1 MRAARMEVGEQPGE
15 GGGVTLPRDEVVA
28 GFTDELA
35 RFEALVRSLD
45 AGAWE
50 RPSRCEGWRVA
61 DVAAH
66 VTGQLADINAGHFEG
81 LGTPEVTGREVD
93 ERRGRSPRELADE
106 LHEVVATGQA
116 TLAALDDEAWK
127 SPAPAGI
134 LPTLGDGVEALWYD
148 AWLHADDIRAAAGL
162 PPERTAGLRASVIH
176 VAALLEAT
184 GWGPATLALDGLEAV
199 PVGDGSGRRVE
210 GDPHQFVLVATG
222 RADPAT
228 LGLDETANVYR

>member
-1 MRAARMEVGEQPGE
+1 VRPARKWDRKRK

-28 GFTDELA
+28 GYTDELE

-45 AGAWE
+45 DEAWE

-66 VTGQLADINAGHFEG
+66 ATGLLADVVAGRFDD
-81 LGTPEVTGREVD
+81 LGTPEGPRRQVEERQGRTPKEV
-93 ERRGRSPRELADE
+93 ADE
-106 LHEVVATGQA
+106 LHEVASAGRA
-116 TLAALDDEAWK
+116 TLAGLDDEAWK
-127 SPAPAGI
+127 GPAPAGI

-148 AWLHADDIRAAAGL
+148 AWVHGDDIRAAVGL
-162 PPERTAGLRASVIH
+162 PAERSAGLRASVIH
-176 VAALLEAT
+176 LASLLEAT
-184 GWGPATLALDGLEAV
+184 GWGPATIAVDGVEEV

-228 LGLDETANVYR
+228 LGLDEAVNVYR

>member
-1 MRAARMEVGEQPGE
+1 M
-15 GGGVTLPRDEVVA
+15 TLPRDEVVD
-28 GFTDELA
+28 GFTDELG

-45 AGAWE
+45 EDAWS
-50 RPSRCEGWRVA
+50 RPSRCAGWRVA

-66 VTGQLADINAGHFEG
+66 VTGQLADINAGRFEG
-81 LGTPEVTGREVD
+81 LGTPEVTGREVA
-93 ERRGRSPRELADE
+93 ERRGRTPAELADE
-106 LHEVVATGQA
+106 LHETAAVGAQ

-127 SPAPAGI
+127 GPAPAGI

-162 PPERTAGLRASVIH
+162 PTERSAGLRASVIH
-176 VAALLEAT
+176 LAALLEAT
-184 GWGPATLALDGLEAV
+184 GWGPATLALDGVEEV
-199 PVGDGSGRRVE
+199 PVGSGSGLRVT

>member
-1 MRAARMEVGEQPGE
+1 M
-15 GGGVTLPRDEVVA
+15 TLPREEVVD
-28 GFTDELA
+28 GFLDELA

-45 AGAWE
+45 ADAWE
-50 RPSRCEGWRVA
+50 RPSRCAGWRVA

-66 VTGQLADINAGHFEG
+66 VTGQLADVNAGRFEG
-81 LGTPEVTGREVD
+81 LGTPEVTEREVA
-93 ERRGRSPRELADE
+93 ERRGRTPAELADE
-106 LHEVVATGQA
+106 LRELAAAGSA
-116 TLAALDDEAWK
+116 TLAAIDDEAWK

-162 PPERTAGLRASVIH
+162 PAERSAGLRASVVH
-176 VAALLEAT
+176 LAALLEAG
-184 GWGPATLALDGLEAV
+184 GWGPATLALDGVEEV
-199 PVGDGSGRRVE
+199 PIGSGSGRRVT

>member
-1 MRAARMEVGEQPGE
+1 MGQWQNPTGK

-28 GFTDELA
+28 GFSDELQ

-45 AGAWE
+45 DEAWA
-50 RPSRCEGWRVA
+50 RPSRCQGWRVA

-66 VTGQLADINAGHFEG
+66 VTGQLADINAGRFEG
-81 LGTPEVTGREVD
+81 LGTPEVTQRQVD
-93 ERRGRSPRELADE
+93 ERRGRSPAALADE
-106 LHEVVATGQA
+106 LHGAVAAGA
-116 TLAALDDEAWK
+116 PTLAGLDDEAWK

-162 PPERTAGLRASVIH
+162 PTERSAGLRASVVH
-176 VAALLEAT
+176 VASLLEAG
-184 GWGPATLALDGLEAV
+184 GWGPATLALDGVEAV
-199 PVGDGSGRRVE
+199 PVGDGSGLRVT

-228 LGLDETANVYR
+228 LGLDETVNVYR

>member
-1 MRAARMEVGEQPGE
+1 M
-15 GGGVTLPRDEVVA
+15 TLPREEVVG
-28 GFTDELA
+28 GFLDELE
-35 RFEALVRSLD
+35 RFEDLVRSLD
-45 AGAWE
+45 AVAWE
-50 RPSRCEGWRVA
+50 RPSRCAGWRVA

-66 VTGQLADINAGHFEG
+66 VTGQLADVNAGRFDG
-81 LGTPEVTGREVD
+81 LGTPEVTEREVA
-93 ERRGRSPRELADE
+93 ERRGRTPAQLADE
-106 LHEVVATGQA
+106 LHDLAAAGSA
-116 TLAALDDEAWK
+116 TLDALDDEAWK

-162 PPERTAGLRASVIH
+162 PPERSPGLRASVVH
-176 VAALLEAT
+176 LAALLEAG
-184 GWGPATLALDGLEAV
+184 GWGPATLALDGVEEV
-199 PVGDGSGRRVE
+199 PVGSGRGRRVT